1 MKKTWL
7 IFAFA
12 ILIVFA
18 GDFSVAAQTRTPEPQ
33 VQRDPLLEQDQLK
46 NLDVARQYFVTR
58 KAYRATLMR
67 LDEIIAAYPEF
78 SRIDE
83 VYYLYGLSSLYLSEG
98 KGNQKIEMSKLNDA
112 DKQRFAADKLRED
125 AIANLNLLVEKFPN
139 SEFKPKAKKILK
151 QIDPKPASK

>member
-1 MKKTWL
+1 MKKTLL

-12 ILIVFA
+12 ILSVFA
-18 GDFSVAAQTRTPEPQ
+18 CDFSVAAQTRTPEPQ
-33 VQRDPLLEQDQLK
+33 IQRDPILEQDQLK
-46 NLDVARQYFVTR
+46 NLDVARQYFTTR

-98 KGNQKIEMSKLNDA
+98 KGKQKIELAKLNDA
-112 DKQRFAADKLRED
+112 DKQRFAQEKLRED
-125 AIANLNLLVEKFPN
+125 AIANLNLVIEKFPN
-139 SEFKPKAKKILK
+139 SEFKPKAEKILK
-151 QIDPKPASK
+151 QVDKK